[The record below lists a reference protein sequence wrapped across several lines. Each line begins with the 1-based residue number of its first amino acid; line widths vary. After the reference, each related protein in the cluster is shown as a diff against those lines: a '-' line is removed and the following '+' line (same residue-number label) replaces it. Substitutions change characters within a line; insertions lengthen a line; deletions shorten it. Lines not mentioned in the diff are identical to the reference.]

1 MPLTTAERNFIKY
14 LCQSFEKQRHEGKGE
29 EEKRKQEVNGD
40 LSVCVLNLLRENEN
54 KEKEFFLKN

>member
-40 LSVCVLNLLRENEN
+40 LSVCLRNLLRENKN
-54 KEKEFFLKN
+54 KETEFYIKN